1 MKLFSLA
8 ATALLGTASAFAP
21 AAVNQRGTVAVQAEQ
36 SKALPFMNRPPLVSY
51 FSWLVCI
58 VYRVS
63 ILSDGTVGWSDG
75 TVWMVGTERNCF
87 II

>member
-21 AAVNQRGTVAVQAEQ
+21 AVVHQRGTVAVQAEQ

-51 FSWLVCI
+51 FGLCLCLCVVC
-58 VYRVS
+58 VFRR
-63 ILSDGTVGWSDG
+63 ILDW
-75 TVWMVGTERNCF
+75 TVWLLD
-87 II
+87 

>member
-36 SKALPFMNRPPLVSY
+36 SKALPFMNRPALVSNY
-51 FSWLVCI
+51 GWFVC
-58 VYRVS
+58 RVC
-63 ILSDGTVGWSDG
+63 ILSD
-75 TVWMVGTERNCF
+75 
-87 II
+87 

>member
-36 SKALPFMNRPPLVSY
+36 SKALPFMNRPPLVSN
-51 FSWLVCI
+51 FSWLVGLCI
-58 VYRVS
+58 VCLFCRME
-63 ILSDGTVGWSDG
+63 LFGWSDG